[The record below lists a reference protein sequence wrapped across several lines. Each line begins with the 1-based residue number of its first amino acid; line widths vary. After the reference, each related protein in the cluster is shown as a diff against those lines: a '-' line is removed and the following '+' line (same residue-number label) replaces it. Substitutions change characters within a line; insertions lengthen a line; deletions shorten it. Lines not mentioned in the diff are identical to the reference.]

1 MEYFNDTSLS
11 PNYAVCASTS
21 TLVYLLHAAGDLLH
35 FIFCDRYV
43 EWAAARGGVGRGGGQ
58 CTFFKFCL
66 YSKWFHFLR
75 HIFYKDRVI

>member
-43 EWAAARGGVGRGGGQ
+43 EWAAARGGVGGGGNVLSSNSV
-58 CTFFKFCL
+58 CIANGF
-66 YSKWFHFLR
+66 
-75 HIFYKDRVI
+75 IF